1 MKNSR
6 SLHVSTHAPSA
17 QLRSKHQHEVWQVAQ
32 TAEPLFIRSMP
43 QRMGAYGLPAV
54 LPRWPL
60 EVCTP

>member
-1 MKNSR
+1 MKISQ
-6 SLHVSTHAPSA
+6 SLRIAAHAPSA
-17 QLRSKHQHEVWQVAQ
+17 QLRSKHQQEVLEVTQ